1 MLRLRILSTS
11 VSRLTVA
18 ALALLA
24 PAVAWAQDNVP
35 PPPTL
40 SRTPKPWLGFAVMFL
55 LVAVVIGISLMPS
68 KRGHLD

>member
-1 MLRLRILSTS
+1 MPRLRILFTS
-11 VSRLTVA
+11 VFRATVT

-40 SRTPKPWLGFAVMFL
+40 SRTPKPWLGFLVMFL
-55 LVAVVIGISLMPS
+55 LLVLVLGVSLMPS
-68 KRGHLD
+68 KRGHQD